1 MLKQAIIFMIMKSSC
16 FHIEDTSNIILFFY
30 DKTVNII
37 TKTWNYYVTGH
48 HLFHLNGKEK
58 QSPHLFP
65 RTLHEVRFIRIKQSA
80 IAPRFNTSLTTMK
93 RADVHT
99 IYWRHINYTT
109 TAVSLWDRNL
119 GDTPECEFQWSI
131 PTVVVWGAAW
141 GGGVMNLNIWNHNQN
156 ISTIYFFICINIV
169 SLPRTIILR
178 IPLHLVLSTYQIY
191 SHDPKKKWYLWLST
205 NIKVKVKYIYVKH
218 VKNRY

>member
-1 MLKQAIIFMIMKSSC
+1 MLRRVSGSCSTSGTRRRHRISVASIETCTCGDSIHMLKQAIIFMIMKSSR

-30 DKTVNII
+30 DKAVNII

-99 IYWRHINYTT
+99 IY
-109 TAVSLWDRNL
+109 
-119 GDTPECEFQWSI
+119 
-131 PTVVVWGAAW
+131 
-141 GGGVMNLNIWNHNQN
+141 
-156 ISTIYFFICINIV
+156 
-169 SLPRTIILR
+169 
-178 IPLHLVLSTYQIY
+178 
-191 SHDPKKKWYLWLST
+191 
-205 NIKVKVKYIYVKH
+205 
-218 VKNRY
+218 